1 MEELLSKKEVLSKR
15 KVSNLDAFFIFV
27 KMKKDYSS
35 HLSPDEKHI
44 LRDKGTEAPFTGEY
58 NDFFEAGVFVC
69 KACEFP
75 LYESN
80 TKFNSGCGWP
90 SFDDELEGAI
100 VRYKDLSGGRVRTEI
115 CCGKCDGH
123 LGHIFGGEQITAK
136 NTRHCVN
143 SLSIKFIPHNHLETA
158 TFGAGCFWHV
168 EKLFRETKGVYLA
181 NSGYMGGDTLNPTY
195 KEICIGETNHAEVVR
210 INFNPKV
217 ISYIDLLDIFWKNHN
232 PTTLNQQGPDVGTQ
246 YRSVIFYYSDLQ
258 KVSAEKSVKYV
269 QSNYSKPIVT
279 QIIPKDK
286 FYRAEEYHQN
296 YLNKNNLESC
306 GL

>member
-1 MEELLSKKEVLSKR
+1 
-15 KVSNLDAFFIFV
+15 
-27 KMKKDYSS
+27 MKKDYFS
-35 HLSPDEKHI
+35 HLSSDEKHI
-44 LRDKGTEAPFTGEY
+44 IKYKGTEAPFTGEY
-58 NDFFEAGVFVC
+58 NDFFEAGVFIC
-69 KACEFP
+69 RACESP

-100 VRYKDLSGGRVRTEI
+100 VRHEDLSGGRVRTEI
-115 CCGKCDGH
+115 SCAKCDGH
-123 LGHIFGGEQITAK
+123 LGHIFEGEQITAK

-143 SLSIKFIPHNHLETA
+143 SLSIKFVPHSNLEVA
-158 TFGAGCFWHV
+158 TFGAGCFWSV
-168 EKLFRETKGVYLA
+168 EKNFKSVKGVYMVQV
-181 NSGYMGGDTLNPTY
+181 GYMGGKTLNPTY
-195 KEICIGETNHAEVVR
+195 HDICRGDTNHAEVLH

-217 ISYIDLLDIFWKNHN
+217 ISYIDLLNIFWENHN

-258 KVSAEKSVKYV
+258 KVSAKKSMKDV

>member
-1 MEELLSKKEVLSKR
+1 M
-15 KVSNLDAFFIFV
+15 N
-27 KMKKDYSS
+27 KDYFS
-35 HLSPDEKHI
+35 HLNSEEQHI
-44 LRDKGTEAPFTGEY
+44 LKNKGTEEPFTGEY
-58 NDFFEAGVFVC
+58 NEHFEAGIFIC
-69 KACEFP
+69 RACENP

-100 VRYKDLSGGRVRTEI
+100 VRHEDLSGGRNRTEI
-115 CCGKCDGH
+115 CCARCNGH
-123 LGHIFGGEQITAK
+123 LGHVFRGEQITEK

-143 SLSIKFIPHNHLETA
+143 SLSIKFILHNHLETA

-168 EKLFRETKGVYLA
+168 EKIFRQTKGVYLA

-195 KEICIGETNHAEVVR
+195 KEICIGDTNHAEVVN

-232 PTTLNQQGPDVGTQ
+232 PTTLNQQGVDIGTQ

-258 KVSAEKSVKYV
+258 KVSAEKSMEKL
-269 QSNYSKPIVT
+269 QGNFSKPIVT
-279 QIIPKDK
+279 QIIAKDK

-296 YLNKNNLESC
+296 YLNKNNLGSC
-306 GL
+306 SI